1 MSRLS
6 FNEVKKAR
14 EARRRA
20 QPASSARH
28 DLLTESRQAAGLKV
42 TSKPPPL
49 PELVEILPPDTL
61 PLFYQSSFDLLNGK
75 SLVHEGSVTIKEVR
89 GRSGALVII
98 KQTALTFNKHGR
110 VRERDRLEQFCREV
124 RVLYH
129 TGVLYNNNIVDVV
142 GNQWDAVDDGQL
154 LTLALECADFGNLA
168 EFQSYYS
175 TTWAHKKKICLGVA
189 AGLSML
195 HDCGIFHGDLKPENI
210 LIFYGPIPQGEDEWD
225 IADGFLPKLCDF
237 GSSHFDIWTAS
248 GKDVT
253 LYGATPPFTAPEYN
267 FQGCL
272 PSYLLSRLDIYVFG
286 MLVWRIGLGG
296 NVPLGILA
304 SELSKEGEIR
314 ELQNLK
320 RFSDDQFLQLA
331 TKSISSIPV
340 EDQSFYEKIFDSTLR
355 FRPEDRARTV
365 KEMHCLFDDEEEGSS
380 AIIAV
385 DYPRYLP
392 SLDLNHGVFWTHCS
406 HVSGSAP
413 ELLLKP
419 MDLGIVG
426 TDVCN
431 APFIITPSNDLSGS
445 LE

>member
-1 MSRLS
+1 
-6 FNEVKKAR
+6 
-14 EARRRA
+14 
-20 QPASSARH
+20 
-28 DLLTESRQAAGLKV
+28 
-42 TSKPPPL
+42 
-49 PELVEILPPDTL
+49 LV
-61 PLFYQSSFDLLNGK
+61 
-75 SLVHEGSVTIKEVR
+75 
-89 GRSGALVII
+89 
-98 KQTALTFNKHGR
+98 
-110 VRERDRLEQFCREV
+110 
-124 RVLYH
+124 
-129 TGVLYNNNIVDVV
+129 
-142 GNQWDAVDDGQL
+142 
-154 LTLALECADFGNLA
+154 
-168 EFQSYYS
+168 
-175 TTWAHKKKICLGVA
+175 
-189 AGLSML
+189 
-195 HDCGIFHGDLKPENI
+195 
-210 LIFYGPIPQGEDEWD
+210 

-304 SELSKEGEIR
+304 SELSNEGEIC

-320 RFSDDQFLQLA
+320 RFSDDRFLQLA
-331 TKSISSIPV
+331 TKSLSSIPV
-340 EDQSFYEKIFDSTLR
+340 EDRSFYEKIFDSTLR

-365 KEMHCLFDDEEEGSS
+365 KEMHCLFDDGEEGSS

-392 SLDLNHGVFWTHCS
+392 SLHLDHGVFWTHFS

-431 APFIITPSNDLSGS
+431 APFIITPSDDLSGS